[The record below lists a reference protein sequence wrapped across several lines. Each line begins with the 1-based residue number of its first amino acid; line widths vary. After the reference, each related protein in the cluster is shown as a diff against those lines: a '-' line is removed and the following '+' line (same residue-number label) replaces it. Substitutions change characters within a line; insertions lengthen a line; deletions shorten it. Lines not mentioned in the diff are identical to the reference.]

1 MVHATVTLRPR
12 YTVVSQTTQEIWDQ
26 EVPFPTYNLDNW
38 GPRNVPYEFTKAATW
53 MVIDGIEGYY
63 ARSLI
68 EPEVEVGRYY
78 PVEFNF
84 EQCCWV
90 EVRTRESDILG
101 RYWQAYRTVATDL
114 GLDITEAEVELHH
127 ALLTPH
133 KNQTTSTPS
142 TRTAS
147 PASLATNPEVIA
159 VRESPRTPTTGDQQI
174 AELAESLRIA
184 DHTQM
189 SQTMPVLSQVG
200 VINPETGHM
209 TTEDDIAL
217 YRANLSDRPDPPSGG
232 QQVRRFLSDQN
243 TLYRGVPPAPDASLP
258 GRGPPAG
265 GFPGGAFPRWGPP
278 GGGPPGWGPPGGG
291 PPGGGPPRGGPP
303 PPLPVQMQGTDKLV
317 GNPPHVFT
325 GDRTKSE
332 EFIMQWE
339 MYEGVNISNNLMHI
353 AYQRSLLFMTY
364 IQGPLVN
371 EWVKSMNAWLHLQI
385 TRNGRPTNDEWLW
398 DSTLLSFNRQYADVL
413 GQEKARAELERGFK
427 MEKGDINTYIAK
439 FEQVIRQAGLDVDQP
454 LVVNKFARGLPCK
467 MYDFIYTHKD
477 PQTYEQWCNEAFK
490 AQKRYVHLK
499 NRINDFKTTGPRIPQ
514 QWWGVT
520 PAHRDSNAMDT
531 SPVLRFAKRCPTW
544 TMIMWMQPFG

>member
-1 MVHATVTLRPR
+1 VA
-12 YTVVSQTTQEIWDQ
+12 SQTTREIWDQ
-26 EVPFPTYNLDNW
+26 EGPFPTYNLDNR
-38 GPRNVPYEFTKAATW
+38 GPRSVPYEFTKAAVWT
-53 MVIDGIEGYY
+53 VIDEVEGYY
-63 ARSLI
+63 SRSLI
-68 EPEVEVGRYY
+68 EPEVEAGRYY

-84 EQCCWV
+84 EQRCWV
-90 EVRTRESDILG
+90 EVCFREDTDYR
-101 RYWQAYRTVATDL
+101 RYWQAYRTAATDL

-127 ALLTPH
+127 ELLTPH
-133 KNQTTSTPS
+133 DNPPPSTPS

-159 VRESPRTPTTGDQQI
+159 VQESPHTPTTGDQQI
-174 AELAESLRIA
+174 ANLAESLHIA

-209 TTEDDIAL
+209 TTEDDVAL
-217 YRANLSDRPDPPSGG
+217 YQANLSDRPDPPSGG

-243 TLYRGVPPAPDASLP
+243 TLYGGVPPAPDTSLP
-258 GRGPPAG
+258 GRGPPTG
-265 GFPGGAFPRWGPP
+265 GFPGGPFPGWGPP

-291 PPGGGPPRGGPP
+291 PPRGGPPGGGPPGGGPP

-371 EWVKSMNAWLHLQI
+371 EWVKSMNAWL
-385 TRNGRPTNDEWLW
+385 
-398 DSTLLSFNRQYADVL
+398 
-413 GQEKARAELERGFK
+413 
-427 MEKGDINTYIAK
+427 
-439 FEQVIRQAGLDVDQP
+439 
-454 LVVNKFARGLPCK
+454 
-467 MYDFIYTHKD
+467 
-477 PQTYEQWCNEAFK
+477 
-490 AQKRYVHLK
+490 
-499 NRINDFKTTGPRIPQ
+499 
-514 QWWGVT
+514 
-520 PAHRDSNAMDT
+520 
-531 SPVLRFAKRCPTW
+531 
-544 TMIMWMQPFG
+544 

>member
-1 MVHATVTLRPR
+1 MA
-12 YTVVSQTTQEIWDQ
+12 SQITREIWDQ
-26 EVPFPTYNLDNW
+26 EGPFPIYNLDNQ
-38 GPRNVPYEFTKAATW
+38 GPRNVPYKFTKAAVWTTINE
-53 MVIDGIEGYY
+53 VEGYY
-63 ARSLI
+63 SRSLI
-68 EPEVEVGRYY
+68 EPEVEAGRYY

-84 EQCCWV
+84 ERRCWV
-90 EVRTRESDILG
+90 EVRFREDTDYR
-101 RYWQAYRTVATDL
+101 RYWQAYRTAATDL

-133 KNQTTSTPS
+133 DNPPPSTPS

-174 AELAESLRIA
+174 ANLAESLHIG

-209 TTEDDIAL
+209 TTEDDVAL
-217 YRANLSDRPDPPSGG
+217 YRANLSDQPDPPSGG

-243 TLYRGVPPAPDASLP
+243 TLYGGVPPAPDTSLS

-278 GGGPPGWGPPGGG
+278 GGGPP
-291 PPGGGPPRGGPP
+291 PP
-303 PPLPVQMQGTDKLV
+303 PPVQMQGTDKLV

-332 EFIMQWE
+332 EFITQWE

-371 EWVKSMNAWLHLQI
+371 EWVKSMNAWLRLQI
-385 TRNGRPTNDEWLW
+385 TRNG
-398 DSTLLSFNRQYADVL
+398 
-413 GQEKARAELERGFK
+413 
-427 MEKGDINTYIAK
+427 
-439 FEQVIRQAGLDVDQP
+439 
-454 LVVNKFARGLPCK
+454 
-467 MYDFIYTHKD
+467 
-477 PQTYEQWCNEAFK
+477 
-490 AQKRYVHLK
+490 
-499 NRINDFKTTGPRIPQ
+499 
-514 QWWGVT
+514 
-520 PAHRDSNAMDT
+520 
-531 SPVLRFAKRCPTW
+531 
-544 TMIMWMQPFG
+544 